1 MEMTYHLART
11 PGYTERLHV
20 RANGS
25 LVTTIHV
32 DRTHFAQEWCRNH
45 GMWPTTTITTDNG
58 EHFTLW
64 EDGERACAI
73 PATEGGNA

>member
-1 MEMTYHLART
+1 MEMTYHLIHT
-11 PGYTERLHV
+11 LGYTESLHV

-25 LVTTIHV
+25 LVTTIYV

-45 GMWPTTTITTDNG
+45 GMWPSTTVTADNG
-58 EHFTLW
+58 DSFTLW

-73 PATEGGNA
+73 PVTEGGNV